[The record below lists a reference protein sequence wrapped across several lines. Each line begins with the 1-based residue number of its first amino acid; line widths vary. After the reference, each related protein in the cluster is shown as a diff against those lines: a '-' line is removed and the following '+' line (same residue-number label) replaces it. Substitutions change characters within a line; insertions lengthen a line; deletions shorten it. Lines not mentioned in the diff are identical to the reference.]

1 MVDARINL
9 TIDGVPVSVPKGT
22 LVIEAAKQAGVLVPH
37 YCYHPGLPV
46 AGVCRMCLVEIEKAP
61 KLQIACATQ
70 VAEGQVVRT
79 QSQQAKDARQ
89 GVLELL
95 LINHP
100 LDCPI
105 CDQAGECELQDFV
118 FQEGRA
124 ATRYA
129 EYPKRFN
136 PVEDFGP
143 DILYVPNRCILCT
156 RCVRFMED
164 VVQEPV
170 LNVSERGDR
179 AYIGIHPESRL
190 DHPWAGN
197 VVDLCPVGSLL
208 SKDFLHKARAWELD
222 KTASVCT
229 GCSQGCNV
237 TIDTRDN
244 VVVRIRPRSNLEVNR
259 YFLCDH
265 GRMNY
270 RWMNRGD
277 RIEAPLVKK
286 GGQGDLH
293 AVDWDEAFARAASI
307 LRGAG
312 GRAVALVSPR
322 ISTEALFLARQLLAG
337 FEWTG
342 AFQLVMGEGAPLAGV
357 PGLALRAERAP
368 NATAAELLGYTRDY
382 PAVLRA
388 AESAAVVLVLDDPE
402 ASVRPAGSL
411 IYVGTVLPETGDGR
425 HADVVLPIASTAE
438 EDGSFVNCDGRV
450 QRYFQAKPTPG
461 MARPAWWVLS
471 ELLAELGRGGHLDSA
486 AQAFDQLAG
495 TVGAFSGLSYA
506 RLGLAGRRIA
516 AAAGVPA

>member
-1 MVDARINL
+1 MADELITL
-9 TIDGVPVSVPKGT
+9 TIDGAPVSVPKGT

-70 VAEGQVVRT
+70 VAEGMVVRT
-79 QSQQAKDARQ
+79 QSAPAKQGRM

-105 CDQAGECELQDFV
+105 CDQAGECELQDFT
-118 FQEGRA
+118 FQEGRPS
-124 ATRYA
+124 TRYSPD
-129 EYPKRFN
+129 YPKRFN

-143 DILYVPNRCILCT
+143 DVLYVPNRCILCT

-164 VVQEPV
+164 VAKEPV

-179 AYIGIHPESRL
+179 AYIGIHPDARL

-222 KTASVCT
+222 KTASICT
-229 GCSQGCNV
+229 GCSQGCNI
-237 TIDTRDN
+237 TLDTRDT
-244 VVVRIRPRSNLEVNR
+244 VVVRVRPRPNLEVNR
-259 YFLCDH
+259 YFICDH

-277 RIEAPLVKK
+277 RIEAPLVQRD
-286 GGQGDLH
+286 GELH
-293 AVDWDEAFARAASI
+293 ATDWDEACERVATL

-312 GRAVALVSPR
+312 GRAVALVSPKA
-322 ISTEALFLARQLLAG
+322 STEALFLARELFAG
-337 FEWTG
+337 GGGLGGGGGLEWMG
-342 AFQLVMGEGAPLAGV
+342 AFQVVMGEEAPLVGV
-357 PGLALRAERAP
+357 PDLALRAERAP
-368 NATAAELLGYTRDY
+368 NAKGAELLGYSRDY
-382 PAVLRA
+382 AAALAA
-388 AESAAVVLVLDDPE
+388 AETAAIVLVLDEPDLV
-402 ASVRPAGSL
+402 VRTAGTL
-411 IYVGTVLPETGDGR
+411 IYAGTVLPEGAR
-425 HADVVLPIASTAE
+425 AAAVVLPIANVAE
-438 EDGSFVNCDGRV
+438 EDGTFVNRDGRA
-450 QRYFQAKPTPG
+450 QRYFQAKPAPG

-471 ELLAELGRGGHLDSA
+471 EL
-486 AQAFDQLAG
+486 
-495 TVGAFSGLSYA
+495 
-506 RLGLAGRRIA
+506 A
-516 AAAGVPA
+516 AAAGRGERVASAAEVFERLTAAADGLRGPVPA